1 MEGSQKSESQEGVFG
16 KPSGDVIRAERL
28 GKPLTP
34 LDALYRAAGANP
46 S

>member
-16 KPSGDVIRAERL
+16 KPSGDVIRAEQLRQATRSL
-28 GKPLTP
+28 RCLVQNRRSK
-34 LDALYRAAGANP
+34 